1 MSYQKTKFWAYLH
14 QNGSVIVKQ
23 WFGDVKDYTEDCEGN
38 DFVLQ
43 VVRPYEAENA
53 EDARR
58 IAMAIL
64 GFST

>member
-1 MSYQKTKFWAYLH
+1 MSYQKIKFWAYLH

-38 DFVLQ
+38 DFMLQ

-58 IAMAIL
+58 IANERL
-64 GFST
+64 GFK